1 IITFFSLVIT
11 KVQPVQLTKLQTLF
25 IIAISSVFCSLCEA
39 SSLQFLTVEGTQTV
53 QPTQAEKNV
62 IKPIPAIAILA
73 NEQIQTTAVRVNK
86 KDIVISKTTG
96 LRLYKGTAFTGE
108 VATYYPSGQLAKL
121 SRYES
126 GLRHGFLK
134 QWFPNGKMSFNSEYS
149 KGIVNG
155 VTTSWWSNGHL
166 RSVSPFL
173 NGKVHGN
180 TQQWYATG
188 EIFKKM
194 HYEQGK
200 EVGLQQ
206 AWRRNGKL
214 YSNYEYVNGRIF
226 GLKRA
231 NMCVELE
238 DEKLAKKDKS

>member
-1 IITFFSLVIT
+1 MII
-11 KVQPVQLTKLQTLF
+11 KVQQVRLTKTSALF
-25 IIAISSVFCSLCEA
+25 ITLISSAFCSLANA
-39 SSLQFLTVEGTQTV
+39 SSLQFVVEDSTQVTAL
-53 QPTQAEKNV
+53 QPF
-62 IKPIPAIAILA
+62 
-73 NEQIQTTAVRVNK
+73 QTGVVRVNK
-86 KDIVISKTTG
+86 DDIVLSKKTG
-96 LRLYKGTAFTGE
+96 LRLYKGTPFTGE
-108 VATYYPSGQLAKL
+108 VAVYYPSGQLAKL
-121 SRYES
+121 SSYTL
-126 GLRHGFLK
+126 GLRQGFLK
-134 QWFPNGKMSFNSEYS
+134 QWFPNGKMSFSSEYS

-155 VTTSWWSNGHL
+155 ITTSWWSNGHL

-173 NGKVHGN
+173 NGKVHGD

-226 GLKRA
+226 GLKRS

-238 DEKLAKKDKS
+238 DEKFVKKDQS

>member
-1 IITFFSLVIT
+1 M
-11 KVQPVQLTKLQTLF
+11 QLTKLQTLF
-25 IIAISSVFCSLCEA
+25 IISISSVFCSLCEA
-39 SSLQFLTVEGTQTV
+39 SSLPFLTEEVVQTA
-53 QPTQAEKNV
+53 QPKIPETET
-62 IKPIPAIAILA
+62 IKLFAATATLA
-73 NEQIQTTAVRVNK
+73 NEQVQTNALRVNK

-96 LRLYKGTAFTGE
+96 LRLYKGAPFTGE

-121 SRYES
+121 SSYQS

-173 NGKVHGN
+173 NGKVHGD